1 MCYKPH
7 LKTEPLITCSMYQEF
22 LSFLLGVMSK
32 TYLKRFITGMICL
45 LSKFGI
51 GLLRYLKITQIYF
64 ILRNLTSF
72 FHRKNYKFKHVKYTY
87 RYHIWHYSCT
97 YCITS
102 FLFVLIFFFKQLK
115 HFIAK

>member
-1 MCYKPH
+1 MCYIPH
-7 LKTEPLITCSMYQEF
+7 FKTEPLMTCSIYQEF

-45 LSKFGI
+45 LLKFCI
-51 GLLRYLKITQIYF
+51 GLLCYLKITQIYF
-64 ILRNLTSF
+64 ILRFLTLF
-72 FHRKNYKFKHVKYTY
+72 FHRNNYTFKHVKYTY
-87 RYHIWHYSCT
+87 RIWHYACT

-115 HFIAK
+115 SFITK